1 MAVAAAQ
8 RSKPAAPPDSI
19 SAGLRHAAASAAEI
33 GRGVALLFARNSSDP
48 NAGAALT
55 LRAAAGFATP
65 EEARAAAKAVE
76 SLARDVARTSQPSHS
91 ARSSLGPRQVAAA
104 IGVPLS
110 HGERCWGAL
119 IVGAGS
125 ALDERCSAAISALA
139 QGAAVCLD
147 HAYLSARVATLEKEL
162 AEQPEPAFAPQADA
176 SDEVLKLS
184 EALFA
189 QDIELLRKSEQ
200 LGKVEK
206 LKSDFI
212 EKMSRELRTPLNS
225 IIEAIIAVLAGENEQ
240 LSESAKESLRAA
252 LDDGTSFQRTLQNI
266 LDLWRIKQGE
276 LPVQSQEV
284 NFREVVEEAIFSVQD
299 AIGSKPLAIERVVQD
314 PMPKFRTDLAKV
326 NQILFLLLDNAV
338 KFTPS
343 GTVEISASVERGQLR
358 CTVRDTGIGM
368 CADDRQFVFDEFF
381 QVEEAN
387 SLRYRGAGLGL
398 TLVRELIALLGGTIE
413 LESEVGQ
420 GTAATFTVPVQSLGS

>member
-1 MAVAAAQ
+1 MSAATHL
-8 RSKPAAPPDSI
+8 PDAT
-19 SAGLRHAAASAAEI
+19 SAGLRHATASAAELT
-33 GRGVALLFARNSSDP
+33 RGVALLFARNTGDAR
-48 NAGAALT
+48 AGAALT
-55 LRAAAGFATP
+55 LRAAAGFATA

-76 SLARDVARTSQPSHS
+76 PWAHDVANAPGIT
-91 ARSSLGPRQVAAA
+91 RSSLRALGPRAATA
-104 IGVPLS
+104 IVGASLAVS
-110 HGERCWGAL
+110 ERSWGAL
-119 IVGAGS
+119 IVGAG
-125 ALDERCSAAISALA
+125 AAQDERALLAFGAIAQSAAL
-139 QGAAVCLD
+139 CLD
-147 HAYLSARVATLEKEL
+147 HSHLRARVAALEKQLVERPG
-162 AEQPEPAFAPQADA
+162 EEPEAN
-176 SDEVLKLS
+176 DEVLKLS

-240 LSESAKESLRAA
+240 LSESAKQSLRAA
-252 LDDGTSFQRTLQNI
+252 LDDGTTFQRTLQNI

-276 LPVQSQEV
+276 LPVMSQEV
-284 NFREVVEEAIFSVQD
+284 NFREVIEEAIFSVQD
-299 AIGSKPLAIERVVQD
+299 ALGERPVTIERNVAE

-338 KFTPS
+338 KFTAS
-343 GTVEISASVERGQLR
+343 GSIEIQAAVARGQLR
-358 CTVRDTGIGM
+358 CSVRDTGIGI
-368 CADDRQFVFDEFF
+368 CADDRQFIFDEFF

-398 TLVRELIALLGGTIE
+398 TLVRELVTLLEGNVE
-413 LESEVGQ
+413 LVSEIGQ
-420 GTAATFTVPVQSLGS
+420 GTTVSFSIPVQSLAS